1 MSHFSFKLQKLPIFK
16 VLNLRKANF
25 NRFNNFAQDYFQ
37 IRTLM
42 SVKFFFLFKFV
53 LYFITGVVN
62 AVRLT
67 VKEI

>member
-42 SVKFFFLFKFV
+42 SVTFFFLFKLV
-53 LYFITGVVN
+53 LYFITGVVD
-62 AVRLT
+62 AVGLT